1 VAASF
6 DCFTYETNEIFLSL
20 IDLLISRLSFS
31 CCFLL
36 LQLLLQMLMFLQS
49 MQLLLISAGRR
60 TTARSNWYAFEE
72 VAPAASD
79 ETAAVSSAFR
89 LFLVGI
95 PSRSTH
101 NISTVFGQ
109 IDNIVIYE
117 TIKL

>member
-1 VAASF
+1 
-6 DCFTYETNEIFLSL
+6 
-20 IDLLISRLSFS
+20 
-31 CCFLL
+31 
-36 LQLLLQMLMFLQS
+36 MLMFLQS
-49 MQLLLISAGRR
+49 MQLLLISAGR
-60 TTARSNWYAFEE
+60 TTAQSSWYAFEE

>member
-49 MQLLLISAGRR
+49 MQLLLISAGR
-60 TTARSNWYAFEE
+60 TTARSSWYAFEE